1 MCESTS
7 PLPVENSS
15 TLYPPA
21 RRPRS
26 RTSCPPCIDQMK
38 GDHAMN
44 AIAIIAVLIEVA
56 QLVVQLL
63 NRRR

>member
-1 MCESTS
+1 
-7 PLPVENSS
+7 
-15 TLYPPA
+15 
-21 RRPRS
+21 
-26 RTSCPPCIDQMK
+26 MK